1 MNLPDGTRVRPV
13 DPAVDLAPVL
23 RLLRTCDEYDA
34 GVTDASEAWL
44 RDDWRSSSIKGA
56 MVAEADDGQV
66 IGYLS
71 LEALDPAS
79 MVTMYFPLAPT
90 ARAALREGWT
100 RFCADRVEELAGVKA
115 TRYAV
120 VAAEEGAGPT
130 LESIGYRFARVFWHM
145 ERSVDATYQAGP
157 PPASVTIR
165 AYDPDAD
172 DRLVWRLVEDS
183 FAEHYGQ
190 EPTTWE
196 SWQEDM
202 LGASTW
208 DPALVW
214 IAELSGQ
221 PVGVVICQDT
231 DGVGWIGDL
240 GVVKPARGGGVGR
253 ALLEHGF
260 AILAARGR
268 TLVRL
273 NVDSDNETGAA
284 GLYERAGMHVLRAF
298 HCYERPGPGE

>member
-1 MNLPDGTRVRPV
+1 MNLPDGSHVRAV
-13 DPAVDLAPVL
+13 DPVADLASVL
-23 RLLRTCDEYDA
+23 QLLRTCDEYDA

-44 RDDWRSSSIKGA
+44 RDDWRSSSIKRA
-56 MVAEADDGQV
+56 MVAEADDGQ
-66 IGYLS
+66 IIAYLS

-90 ARAALREGWT
+90 ARPALREGWT
-100 RFCADRVEELAGVKA
+100 RFCADRVEELAGAKA

-145 ERSVDATYQAGP
+145 ERSVDATYQAGR

-214 IAELSGQ
+214 IAELSGE

-231 DGVGWIGDL
+231 EGVGWIGDL
-240 GVVKPARGGGVGR
+240 GVVKPARGRGVGR

-260 AILAARGR
+260 AVLAARGR

-284 GLYERAGMHVLRAF
+284 GLYERAGMYVLRAF
-298 HCYERPGPGE
+298 DCYERPGPGE

>member
-1 MNLPDGTRVRPV
+1 MNTFDGYRVRDV
-13 DPAVDLAPVL
+13 DRDADLPRVVE
-23 RLLRTCDEYDA
+23 LLRTCDLHDA

-56 MVAEADDGQV
+56 MVAETDDGEV
-66 IGYLS
+66 VGYLS
-71 LEALDPAS
+71 LESLDPAS
-79 MVTMYFPLAPT
+79 MVTMYYPLAPSM
-90 ARAALREGWT
+90 RASSREPWT
-100 RFCADRVEELAGVKA
+100 MFCAQRVEDLAGPTA

-120 VAAEEGAGPT
+120 VAAEEGAGPA
-130 LESIGYRFARVFWHM
+130 LESTGYRFARVFWHM
-145 ERSVDATYQAGP
+145 ERAVDDASRPGTP
-157 PPASVTIR
+157 PDGVSIR
-165 AYDPDAD
+165 AYDEAAD

-183 FAEHYGQ
+183 FEEHYGQ
-190 EPTTWE
+190 EPQSWE

-202 LGASTW
+202 LGASMW
-208 DPALVW
+208 DPELVW
-214 IAELSGQ
+214 IAELDGA
-221 PVGVVICQDT
+221 PVGVVICQDI

-240 GVVKPARGGGVGR
+240 GVRKPSRGRGVGR